1 MCLLFFK
8 IVIKCS
14 ISSQTGWGR
23 GYGVLNVTV
32 NNILVISWRSVLLV
46 EETGVPAEKTTDM
59 SQVTDKLYQIIP
71 NPSPYKEHGTLI
83 DRVSITCHHETC
95 WAAL

>member
-1 MCLLFFK
+1 METF

-14 ISSQTGWGR
+14 ISSRTGWGR

-59 SQVTDKLYQIIP
+59 SQVTDKLDQIILYRVHFALVC
-71 NPSPYKEHGTLI
+71 STLSLSV
-83 DRVSITCHHETC
+83 DHT
-95 WAAL
+95 